1 MKKNDWLLLV
11 SVLLY
16 SFLFYQQSAGINF
29 LLFNIALVVCL
40 LIKDQSNL
48 KSKSWLAAA
57 AGSIISSACITYYS
71 SPLAIVTNIL
81 SLGLLSVFSFSPK
94 TSVFTSLFMTLCSV
108 GSSCV
113 FMFIDMF
120 RRRKK
125 GKLEDRKKRPI
136 YVTVLMILFIALV
149 TILFFVMYQSSN
161 PLFKEFTKNINLEF
175 ISFPWIFFTLGGLLL
190 LYGFYYN
197 RHIPGLTDWDQH
209 ADNNLN
215 EDKANSDGFLNRL
228 FKLDTEHLT
237 GAILFV
243 MLNLM
248 LLLLNGLDI
257 AYLWIDGTLPEGMK
271 HKEFVHDGVGSL
283 IASLIFAII
292 IILYYFRGRL
302 NYHSKNR
309 TLKMLAYVW
318 IAQNIFMIIS
328 TAYRNNMYIEE
339 SGISYKKIGLYV
351 YLMLCLIGLITTYIK
366 ISGNKTNMYLVRVNP
381 WCYYGIMVISC
392 LINWDVYIT
401 NFNLNKAFKENKK
414 LEKYYLADLSFKN
427 LPQLLVLPDSVKSYD
442 DYEAR
447 DYYYALRG
455 TYFSSF
461 KIALDKKL
469 YAFMKDM
476 QDPDW
481 QSWCA
486 EKSRVYNE
494 VLVLNDQKLIKKIDL
509 SSESYFRSLEPIKV
523 LNNLENINLDN
534 NNFTQLNEL
543 SNFPYLKTLSLRN
556 NQLDSLDQLPVM
568 SELEEFN
575 AGENPFVSGLSK
587 LKNMPN
593 VKKLELPGIGISD
606 ISTFSEL
613 KKLQELDISRN
624 PVSDFTSLSKFQNLA
639 SLNLNSTFRGK
650 MDTFPILTSLKYLDI
665 GQNEISAAN
674 STEIFG
680 RLKSCVNITT
690 LSVANNTL
698 TNLYSLVNDGSSTII
713 FPNLESVYLQGNG
726 IYGIAGVGVYQ
737 KLKELYLA
745 NNQVKDLEPAY
756 KLTNLEVLSI
766 EYNPIQKIDGIEQ
779 LRKLRYLNLNGCGI
793 RTGFASLAS
802 LTKLTDLNVAGN
814 NISNIKP
821 IAAVK
826 SLRYLNLTD
835 NKIKDLSGIEGL
847 ENLEELYLTQ
857 NRITDLA
864 PLMKLKK
871 LKILYL
877 DYMKEEDL
885 KKLRKALP
893 DCRINDSYYKNE
905 KFSSTRTEGA
915 I

>member
-1 MKKNDWLLLV
+1 MKKNDWLLLI

-16 SFLFYQQSAGINF
+16 SYLFYEQSAGINF
-29 LLFNIALVVCL
+29 FLFSIALVVCL
-40 LIKDQSNL
+40 LVKDPASL
-48 KSKSWLAAA
+48 KSKSWLVAA
-57 AGSIISSACITYYS
+57 AGSIISSACIMYYS
-71 SPLAIVTNIL
+71 SPLAIVTNIF

-125 GKLEDRKKRPI
+125 SKAEERKKRPI
-136 YVTVLMILFIALV
+136 YVTILMIVFIALI

-161 PLFKEFTKNINLEF
+161 PLFKEFTKNINLDF

-190 LYGFYYN
+190 MYGFWYN
-197 RHIPGLTDWDQH
+197 RHIPGLTDADQE

-243 MLNLM
+243 VLNLM

-257 AYLWIDGTLPEGMK
+257 AYLWIDGKLPEGMK
-271 HKEFVHDGVGSL
+271 HKEFVHDGVGAL

-292 IILYYFRGRL
+292 IMLYYFRGRL
-302 NYHSKNR
+302 NYHSKNK
-309 TLKMLAYVW
+309 TLKTLAYVW

-366 ISGNKTNMYLVRVNP
+366 ISKNKTNMYLVRVNP
-381 WCYYGIMVISC
+381 WCYYGIMVVSC

-401 NFNLNKAFKENKK
+401 DFNLNKAFKENKK

-427 LPQLLVLPDSVKSYD
+427 LPQLLMLPDSVKSYD

-447 DYYYALRG
+447 DYYFALRG

-469 YAFMKDM
+469 FNFMKDM
-476 QDPDW
+476 QNPGW

-486 EKSRVYNE
+486 EKSRVYNDI
-494 VLVLNDQKLIKKIDL
+494 LALNDQKLIKKIDL
-509 SSESYFRSLEPIKV
+509 SSESHFKSLEPIKV
-523 LNNLENINLDN
+523 LDNLETINLDN
-534 NNFTQLNEL
+534 NNFTHLNEL
-543 SNFPYLKTLSLRN
+543 SGFPHLKTLSIRS
-556 NQLDSLDQLPVM
+556 NQLDSLDKLPVM
-568 SELEEFN
+568 NELEEFN

-587 LKNMPN
+587 LKNIPN

-606 ISTFSEL
+606 INSFSEL

-624 PVSDFTSLSKFQNLA
+624 PISDFTSLSKFRGLTN
-639 SLNLNSTFRGK
+639 LNLNNTFRGK
-650 MDTFPILTSLKYLDI
+650 LDSFPALSSLKYLDI
-665 GQNEISAAN
+665 GQNDIATTNA
-674 STEIFG
+674 TEIFDQ
-680 RLKSCVNITT
+680 LKRCVNITT
-690 LSVANNTL
+690 LSVANNTIS
-698 TNLYSLVNDGSSTII
+698 NLYALVNDGSSTII
-713 FPNLESVYLQGNG
+713 FPNLESIYLQANG

-766 EYNPIQKIDGIEQ
+766 EYNPVQKIDGIEQ
-779 LRKLRYLNLNGCGI
+779 LKKLRYLNLSGCGI
-793 RTGFASLAS
+793 RTGFTSLAL

-821 IAAVK
+821 LTAIK

-835 NKIKDLSGIEGL
+835 NKVKDLSGIENL

-857 NRITDLA
+857 NRVSDLA

-871 LKILYL
+871 LKVLYL

-893 DCRINDSYYKNE
+893 DCRINDSYYKND
-905 KFSSTRTEGA
+905 KFSSSESV